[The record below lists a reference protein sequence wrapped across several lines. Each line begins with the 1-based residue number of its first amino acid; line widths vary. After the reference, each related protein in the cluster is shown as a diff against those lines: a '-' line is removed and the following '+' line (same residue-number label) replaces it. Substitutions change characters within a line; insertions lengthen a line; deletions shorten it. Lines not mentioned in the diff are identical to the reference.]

1 MPGAK
6 DIDAEAHP
14 PAPQTGSFPLIEARQ
29 EAWDE
34 TQCEKDLSGTTF
46 EQYSLM

>member
-14 PAPQTGSFPLIEARQ
+14 PAPEALSFPMNRAYWKIL
-29 EAWDE
+29 
-34 TQCEKDLSGTTF
+34 
-46 EQYSLM
+46 